1 MVVLATHDVCFEWVV
16 YMQRNVL
23 EIGSSNVGNANK
35 AGEQG
40 AWCSVNCGCV
50 LQTAG
55 AECDRSRLWKKFQ
68 NGGGWEVI
76 VQKVLVGLFVT
87 EGAGGFPQCS
97 HLFESECEAAKQ

>member
-40 AWCSVNCGCV
+40 TWCSVNCGCV

-55 AECDRSRLWKKFQ
+55 AECESFVEEISEWRRLGGYCPKGAGWSLCD
-68 NGGGWEVI
+68 GGGWWFPP
-76 VQKVLVGLFVT
+76 VQSPLRK
-87 EGAGGFPQCS
+87 
-97 HLFESECEAAKQ
+97 